1 MRERIFAM
9 RMYINVGQVLGL
21 GLTGVALYLWY
32 RQIVDE
38 EKKAGIEHQSLKDT
52 LKIMYR
58 QARDR

>member
-38 EKKAGIEHQSLKDT
+38 EKKAGIERQSLKDT
-52 LKIMYR
+52 LETMYR

>member
-1 MRERIFAM
+1 M

-38 EKKAGIEHQSLKDT
+38 EKKAGIEHQSLRDT
-52 LKIMYR
+52 LETMYR